1 MYAEK
6 MTFWYEFNNEIGQ
19 INVAQNTLSAGSVM
33 ASSAAPADS
42 QARVGP
48 SAEAEHFVDFPIT

>member
-1 MYAEK
+1 
-6 MTFWYEFNNEIGQ
+6 MTDDSDPDQAVDMFDFD
-19 INVAQNTLSAGSVM
+19 NVTLRVVASGSVM